1 MIRIHSSRVFV
12 ARPIAARRGRGVMRV
27 LGAAAGLLLLAAAST
42 VVLVVALGVG
52 LVWGVRR
59 LLSPSTTYD
68 SSPSA
73 QDDAQT
79 LEGEYRVVR
88 PASLPKDRAERGA

>member
-12 ARPIAARRGRGVMRV
+12 ARPLAARRGRGVMRI

-42 VVLVVALGVG
+42 VVLVVALGIG

-59 LLSPSTTYD
+59 LFSPSPAPD
-68 SSPSA
+68 RGSSA
-73 QDDAQT
+73 EHDAQT

-88 PASLPKDRAERGA
+88 PASLSKDPLER